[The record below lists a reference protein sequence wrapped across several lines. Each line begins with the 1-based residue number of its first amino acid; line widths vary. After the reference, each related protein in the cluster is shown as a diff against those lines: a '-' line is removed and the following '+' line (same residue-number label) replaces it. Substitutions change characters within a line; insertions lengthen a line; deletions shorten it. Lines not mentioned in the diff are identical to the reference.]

1 MKYILHTQIYKH
13 QFYALIIIFTLNFI
27 LMITCS
33 SIRHK
38 GISEYDEVA
47 NNYGGYF
54 YIILFYFEFLI
65 LSALLC
71 SSEVLQKKLID
82 IYYVSPYTIIY
93 MFGALSGAL
102 TLIAYIVS
110 SLKSCGNPSNKKINF
125 CIVSEKEYDGGN
137 HYFDNFKIYILTM
150 NKILERNKTSFYLE
164 ILLVYPL
171 YSFLSFIK
179 YLYEILVVWQLNP
192 YFVLLSDNIFYIIKK
207 IITLINNPTDSKT
220 YLKLLG
226 ELISLFGYLFYL
238 EIFEIK
244 CCGLNKDTKDNITKR
259 GIKDTNSNIL
269 LDGDNEIESINNDNY
284 NENYE
289 NSQKSEMINLG
300 E

>member
-1 MKYILHTQIYKH
+1 
-13 QFYALIIIFTLNFI
+13 
-27 LMITCS
+27 
-33 SIRHK
+33 
-38 GISEYDEVA
+38 
-47 NNYGGYF
+47 
-54 YIILFYFEFLI
+54 
-65 LSALLC
+65 
-71 SSEVLQKKLID
+71 
-82 IYYVSPYTIIY
+82 
-93 MFGALSGAL
+93 
-102 TLIAYIVS
+102 
-110 SLKSCGNPSNKKINF
+110 
-125 CIVSEKEYDGGN
+125 
-137 HYFDNFKIYILTM
+137 M
-150 NKILERNKTSFYLE
+150 NKRLERNKTSFYLE
-164 ILLVYPL
+164 ILLVNPL

-179 YLYEILVVWQLNP
+179 HLYELLVVWQLNP

-259 GIKDTNSNIL
+259 GIIDTNSNIL
-269 LDGDNEIESINNDNY
+269 LDGDNEIGSINNDNY

>member
-1 MKYILHTQIYKH
+1 M
-13 QFYALIIIFTLNFI
+13 
-27 LMITCS
+27 
-33 SIRHK
+33 
-38 GISEYDEVA
+38 
-47 NNYGGYF
+47 
-54 YIILFYFEFLI
+54 
-65 LSALLC
+65 
-71 SSEVLQKKLID
+71 
-82 IYYVSPYTIIY
+82 
-93 MFGALSGAL
+93 
-102 TLIAYIVS
+102 
-110 SLKSCGNPSNKKINF
+110 
-125 CIVSEKEYDGGN
+125 
-137 HYFDNFKIYILTM
+137 
-150 NKILERNKTSFYLE
+150 
-164 ILLVYPL
+164 L

-179 YLYEILVVWQLNP
+179 HLYELLVVWQLNQ

-220 YLKLLG
+220 YLKLLA

>member
-38 GISEYDEVA
+38 RISEYDEVA
-47 NNYGGYF
+47 NNYGSYF

-110 SLKSCGNPSNKKINF
+110 SLKSCGNPSHKKINF

-137 HYFDNFKIYILTM
+137 HYFDNFKIYILNM
-150 NKILERNKTSFYLE
+150 NKRLERNKTSFYLE

-179 YLYEILVVWQLNP
+179 HLYELLVIWQLNP

-226 ELISLFGYLFYL
+226 ELISLN
-238 EIFEIK
+238 
-244 CCGLNKDTKDNITKR
+244 LNI
-259 GIKDTNSNIL
+259 
-269 LDGDNEIESINNDNY
+269 
-284 NENYE
+284 
-289 NSQKSEMINLG
+289 
-300 E
+300 